1 MFKRVLIAGATMLI
15 TLVSASSLAGAQAV
29 PYEILKDGSAS
40 EQSYA
45 SAYFVNPANVTV
57 ANGQYHVAIS
67 IATTHDLGS
76 FPVTI
81 GSVAGQAPSISKRTQ
96 GNTDYYTF
104 NFVTTNLTS
113 LVNGAMHVDV
123 DALNYHHDYGF
134 GLKFNTASLPA
145 LSTAATPQASAS
157 SAATSSRQASSSV
170 TAASSQVSSSSVS
183 SSVDKSS
190 SSQSSSANTSS
201 NGLVNKTSQSSSS
214 AVAQSVAT
222 VKSSRPA
229 ADSFLH
235 GSIWMYALGGV
246 AGGGILIGL
255 LTLLKKH

>member
-1 MFKRVLIAGATMLI
+1 MFKRALIAGATMLI

-81 GSVAGQAPSISKRTQ
+81 GSVAGQAPAISKRTQ

-170 TAASSQVSSSSVS
+170 TAASSQVSSSVS

-235 GSIWMYALGGV
+235 GSIWMYALGGF

>member
-1 MFKRVLIAGATMLI
+1 MFKRVLIAGATVLI
-15 TLVSASSLAGAQAV
+15 TLISTSSLAGAQAV
-29 PYEILKDGSAS
+29 PYQIFKDGSS

-57 ANGQYHVAIS
+57 INGQYHVAVS

-81 GSVAGQAPSISKRTQ
+81 GSIAGQTPSISKRTQ

-134 GLKFNTASLPA
+134 GLKFNATSLPP
-145 LSTAATPQASAS
+145 LTAVATPKASAS
-157 SAATSSRQASSSV
+157 SST
-170 TAASSQVSSSSVS
+170 TSSQVTSHSASSP
-183 SSVDKSS
+183 DNKAS
-190 SSQSSSANTSS
+190 SSQSNSAKTSS
-201 NGLVNKTSQSSSS
+201 SSLVNKVSQTSSS
-214 AVAQSVAT
+214 AVTQSVTT
-222 VKSSRPA
+222 VKQTSPA
-229 ADSFLH
+229 TNSFLH
-235 GSIWMYALGGV
+235 GSTWMYAVGGIG
-246 AGGGILIGL
+246 GGGILVGL
-255 LTLLKKH
+255 LMLFKKH